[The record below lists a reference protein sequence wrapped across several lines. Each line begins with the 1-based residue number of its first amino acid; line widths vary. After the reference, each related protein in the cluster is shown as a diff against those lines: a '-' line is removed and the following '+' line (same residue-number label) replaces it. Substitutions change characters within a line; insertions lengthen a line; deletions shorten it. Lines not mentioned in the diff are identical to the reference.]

1 MCSLEEEMSDIK
13 VRCSDVSFEP
23 MGDYVECFSLSY
35 DGCENGWRMREQ
47 AVAELFYSTGV
58 WD

>member
-1 MCSLEEEMSDIK
+1 MSDIE
-13 VRCSDVSFEP
+13 VRCIDLQFGP
-23 MGDYVECFSLSY
+23 MGDSVECFSFSHRSDE
-35 DGCENGWRMREQ
+35 DGFRMREQ